1 MAVDPRAAPMNLFKL
16 LRGIESIETE
26 VVDQPVLLSPLERLR
41 QRTGSDQAGFFAAE
55 QDACAGAVSLA
66 RKWGER
72 HRRGECGVVVAS
84 GGRFDELIESM
95 ASGFCRVPFND
106 LAAIEA
112 AVDSRTVAIILEPIQ
127 GENVA
132 NPASQAYVKGVEK
145 LCRVLN
151 ILLIFNEARGT
162 VGQHGGVLCEDIYG
176 VAADIVVLGDHSNR
190 SPRIAALL
198 ARGHACTAPI
208 ETLPGY
214 VQAPSSVRRPTRP
227 THTSRAPR
235 QFLPN
240 GIMA

>member
-1 MAVDPRAAPMNLFKL
+1 MAVASGAACMNLFKL
-16 LRGIESIETE
+16 LRGTESIETE
-26 VVDQPVLLSPLERLR
+26 VVDQPTLLPPLERLR
-41 QRTGSDQAGFFAAE
+41 QRTSSDQAGFFAAE

-66 RKWGER
+66 RRWGER

-95 ASGFCRVPFND
+95 AKDFCRVPFND
-106 LAAIEA
+106 LAAMEA

-127 GENVA
+127 GENVVT
-132 NPASQAYVKGVEK
+132 PASQAYVQGVEK
-145 LCRVLN
+145 LCRALN

-162 VGQHGGVLCEDIYG
+162 VGQHGGLLCEDTYG

-208 ETLPGY
+208 NTLPGY
-214 VQAPSSVRRPTRP
+214 VQEPSSVARPTRP
-227 THTSRAPR
+227 TPASPAPR
-235 QFLPN
+235 PFVPN
-240 GIMA
+240 GLMA